1 MDTSTSVNISTTPL
15 HQSATAPLAEA
26 AAERP
31 TGLVA
36 RYRED
41 HSHPVNHFLH
51 VGVGWPIMAVAVILV
66 PFRPLWSLGLFFL
79 SYGIMFFGHFAF
91 EKNAPTIFKH
101 PSTPFVIAWSV
112 IRRLFG
118 GLARLATPGRGR

>member
-1 MDTSTSVNISTTPL
+1 MNTVTTAPPDSTTTNPPAGAV
-15 HQSATAPLAEA
+15 SD
-26 AAERP
+26 RP
-31 TGLVA
+31 AGLVA
-36 RYRED
+36 RYRQD

-51 VGVGWPIMAVAVILV
+51 VGVGWPIMAMAVILV

-112 IRRLFG
+112 IRGLFG
-118 GLARLATPGRGR
+118 GLVRLATPGRGR